1 MSRTL
6 IICVDRDNDFGEK
19 AGVRSPVI
27 GRDANLK
34 AANELI
40 LKDPEDSDSNAL
52 FSAIA
57 TYDHL
62 RNSGEDVEICT
73 LCGDKNVG
81 LVSDRVIS
89 DQLEEVLR
97 KVKCD
102 QAIVVSDGAE
112 DEFIIPIIE
121 SRIKIRAIKRI
132 TVRQAQQIESLYYII
147 VKALKEEKFMK
158 KVLVPIGVAFLV
170 LGLTILFVLS
180 LRVYLYG
187 LGTLDPATTG
197 FMTVVSAIGI
207 YFLGKAYS
215 AGKRISETFSSIA
228 DQFINTRITVFSLL
242 ISAAV
247 FAYGVYSGL
256 VAAVS
261 THVVVVA
268 IILLLYHLIPLTVAS
283 IIIFDVGRILESL
296 IIFEPGRRS
305 GMIKSYLLSASFY
318 VSFFVALLGL
328 LSFVNFGYQR
338 GFLKFLYLD
347 VAVIMTISGIVVG
360 TVVSVVRR
368 RYGRLSERQGEELR
382 AAEKDSR
389 SL

>member
-62 RNSGEDVEICT
+62 RNSGEEVEICT

-368 RYGRLSERQGEELR
+368 RYGRISERQGEELR

>member
-347 VAVIMTISGIVVG
+347 VAVIMTVSGIVVG

>member
-247 FAYGVYSGL
+247 FSYGVYSGL

-261 THVVVVA
+261 THLVVVA

-347 VAVIMTISGIVVG
+347 VAVIMTILGIVVG

>member
-27 GRDANLK
+27 GRDENLK